1 MAVVM
6 TGARASLGFLALVCL
21 LAACTRHPMDDGAIP
36 REGAPQG
43 ASATPDDSS
52 TPADGATPG
61 DAKTH
66 DSATPGEQSNDG
78 ATQTRGSAA
87 PSEQSSESPP
97 SETVVHSTPSI
108 EGPMPTAE
116 GGGGRQVQQSGSPS
130 QNGSSAAHT
139 VRTPKLEAG
148 SAAGSAGVPHDNA
161 GNAGLGLTGIG
172 AGGGGYGVGIGQLS
186 GTGQGFG
193 SGHGRLSGSRAVQPR
208 FNTESYQALEETGF
222 MRTSVDARS
231 TFSIDVDTASYSL
244 VRRHLEGGQTPPQ
257 GAVRVEEMLNYFS
270 YDYPEPDERRPFSVS
285 SELSRAPWNQ
295 AHKLLKLGIK
305 ARHID
310 ISQRPDANLVFLIDV
325 SGSMQSPDKLP
336 LLKHGL
342 SLLSEQLTE
351 RDRVSIVVYAGASG
365 MVLPATAGSEQH
377 RIREALARLEAGG
390 STNGAA
396 GIQLAYAA
404 AQSQFKK
411 GGINRVILAT
421 DGDFNVGVTNR
432 SELVRLIESKA
443 KGGVFLNVLGFGRGN
458 YKDDTLEQL
467 ADRGNGSYAY
477 IDSSAEARKVLVEQ
491 ASGTLITVAKDV
503 KLQLEFNPS
512 LVAGFRLIGYENRR
526 LEHQD
531 FADDKKD
538 AGEIGADHTVTAL
551 YEIVPQ
557 GVPVPASKVAP
568 SKYQKPAALTDAAR
582 SNELLTVHLRYK
594 PPASNTSKHFSVTVQ
609 DGAVPLHASSEDF
622 RFAAAVAEF
631 GLLLSDSKYRGAASY
646 ERVLA
651 NARTATRG
659 RERRQEFVGL
669 ARKAR
674 ALAK

>member
-1 MAVVM
+1 
-6 TGARASLGFLALVCL
+6 
-21 LAACTRHPMDDGAIP
+21 MDA
-36 REGAPQG
+36 
-43 ASATPDDSS
+43 
-52 TPADGATPG
+52 GATPSP
-61 DAKTH
+61 ATELH
-66 DSATPGEQSNDG
+66 DSATPSDPTELHDSATLEQSG
-78 ATQTRGSAA
+78 ATQARGTAASGEQRSDTPPAQSA
-87 PSEQSSESPP
+87 
-97 SETVVHSTPSI
+97 TPS
-108 EGPMPTAE
+108 P
-116 GGGGRQVQQSGSPS
+116 
-130 QNGSSAAHT
+130 NGSSPGHAA
-139 VRTPKLEAG
+139 RTPKLEAG
-148 SAAGSAGVPHDNA
+148 SAAGASGGVPHDNA
-161 GNAGLGLTGIG
+161 GNGGLGLTGIG

-186 GTGQGFG
+186 GLGQGFG
-193 SGHGRLSGSRAVQPR
+193 SGHGRLSGGAAPPR

-244 VRRHLEGGQTPPQ
+244 VRRHLEEGQAPPQ
-257 GAVRVEEMLNYFS
+257 GAVRVEEMLNYFN

-285 SELSRAPWNQ
+285 SELSRAPWNP

-310 ISQRPDANLVFLIDV
+310 LSQRPAANLVFLIDV
-325 SGSMQSPDKLP
+325 SGSMQSADKLP

-342 SLLSEQLTE
+342 NLLSEQLTE

-365 MVLPATAGSEQH
+365 MVLPATAGSEQQ

-404 AQSQFKK
+404 AQNQFKK

-421 DGDFNVGVTNR
+421 DGDFNMGVTNR
-432 SELVRLIESKA
+432 SELVRLIEEKA
-443 KGGVFLNVLGFGRGN
+443 KRGVFLNVLGFGRGN

-477 IDSSAEARKVLVEQ
+477 IDSGAEARKVLVEQ

-503 KLQLEFNPS
+503 KFQVEFNPS

-568 SKYQKPAALTDAAR
+568 SKYQKPAALTDAAQG
-582 SNELLTVHLRYK
+582 NELLTVHLRYK
-594 PPASNTSKHFSVTVQ
+594 PPASNTSKHFSVAIQ

-646 ERVLA
+646 DRVLT
-651 NARTATRG
+651 NARTTTRG